1 MPASIAHSPMEGTWI
16 VTPGGGGL
24 SLTFTVRVDA
34 EQARDCLNA
43 GKPLPK
49 ARVKRGTD
57 RGSFQPSRST
67 KIVSDGVPRD
77 RWVLPHWR
85 SAAASDRALLA
96 DRSVRGE
103 RR

>member
-1 MPASIAHSPMEGTWI
+1 MPASIAHSPMDGTWI

-24 SLTFTVRVDA
+24 SLTFTNKAHA
-34 EQARDCLNA
+34 EEARDCLNA

-49 ARVKRGTD
+49 LKVAYVAAA
-57 RGSFQPSRST
+57 FIPSRSS
-67 KIVSDGVPRD
+67 KIVSDGVIRD
-77 RWVLPHWR
+77 RWVLPAWR
-85 SAAASDRALLA
+85 GGVGSDRALLA